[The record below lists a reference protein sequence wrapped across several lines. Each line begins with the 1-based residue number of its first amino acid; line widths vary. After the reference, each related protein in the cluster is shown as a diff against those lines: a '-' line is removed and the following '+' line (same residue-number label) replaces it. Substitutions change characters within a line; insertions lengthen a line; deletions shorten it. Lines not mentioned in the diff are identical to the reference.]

1 MNNFPS
7 ESEGGADDAF
17 RAGFIAVVGRPN
29 VGKST
34 LLNRILDTKLSAV
47 SPRPQTTHV
56 RILGVLNRETY
67 QAAFL
72 DTPGYIGR
80 TRDEMDRRMSQEGA
94 RALEEADVAIL
105 VVEPR
110 TPGNIERH
118 FAEDLLRRG
127 LPAIVA
133 INKVDSVAKE
143 ALLPV
148 IEAYSRLDAF
158 AEIVPISALR
168 SDGIGLLMELI
179 VDRLP
184 EAEDPLFPPDQITDR
199 SERFRVLELVR
210 EKLFRLFWQE
220 LPYATAVTIDEWVDE
235 STNHG
240 GKTHIAIRI
249 HPEKDSQRLILLGK
263 GGLALKE
270 VGVQARADIEELL
283 GKQVFLELWVKARPQ
298 WRRDPA
304 FLRQLGMA
312 D

>member
-1 MNNFPS
+1 LNSFPT
-7 ESEGGADDAF
+7 ESEGNADDAF

-34 LLNRILDTKLSAV
+34 LLNRIMDTKLAAV

-56 RILGVLNRETY
+56 RILGVLNREAY

-80 TRDEMDRRMSQEGA
+80 GRDEMDRRMSQEGA
-94 RALEEADVAIL
+94 RALEEADVAVL

-110 TPGNIERH
+110 TPGDVERY
-118 FAEDLLRRG
+118 FAEDLVRRG
-127 LPAIVA
+127 IPAIVA
-133 INKVDSVAKE
+133 INKVDSVAKS

-158 AEIVPISALR
+158 VEIVPISAMR
-168 SDGIGLLMELI
+168 SDGIGLLMEL
-179 VDRLP
+179 VVGRLP
-184 EAEDPLFPPDQITDR
+184 EAAPMFPPDQITDR
-199 SERFRVLELVR
+199 SERFRVIEMVR

-270 VGVQARADIEELL
+270 VGVQARGDIETLL
-283 GKQVFLELWVKARPQ
+283 GKQIFLELWVKARPQ